1 MKENRTLARPWATW
15 MTAIAMALGIGCMSA
30 CASSGGNCADGNAD
44 AAQTQSIPEASVD
57 AASSQTF
64 GWSVDSDCSPCHV
77 KQAESATDASYQLCT
92 SHSSLSCISCHTD
105 EEGLAQAHADVRPED
120 TKGAKKLKKTAVEDS
135 VCLSCHENDYTPE
148 ATAHV
153 TVLADKNGTA
163 VNPHAL
169 PDTATH
175 EEKKSCANC
184 HDMHSDKSIEDAAV
198 AYCRS
203 CHHKDVYECNT
214 CHEL

>member
-1 MKENRTLARPWATW
+1 
-15 MTAIAMALGIGCMSA
+15 MSA
-30 CASSGGNCADGNAD
+30 CASSGGNGADGNAD

-120 TKGAKKLKKTAVEDS
+120 TKGAKKLKKTAVDDAL
-135 VCLSCHENDYTPE
+135 CLSCHYETREALVE
-148 ATAHV
+148 ATADV
-153 TVLADKNGTA
+153 QLADSEGTA
-163 VNPHAL
+163 RNPHDTGGVAEHEGIACSDCHTLHADDDVRDVAL
-169 PDTATH
+169 
-175 EEKKSCANC
+175 KQCQ
-184 HDMHSDKSIEDAAV
+184 
-198 AYCRS
+198 S
-203 CHHKDVYECNT
+203 CHHAGVFACYT
-214 CHEL
+214 CHD